1 LYHDAF
7 CNGLERAVERQGEA
21 GMAYT
26 LSEAARATGV
36 SKSTLSRE
44 LKSGV
49 ISGSK
54 DTKGRYQ
61 IEAAELHRVHPPLS
75 SAGTDGTDQKRS
87 VKRSATA
94 GTDAGTASETH
105 EINLLQVKLEA
116 VEQRL
121 SDRDREL
128 IHTQETVQDL
138 RDRLDTAEQRRD
150 EAVTKLTALIE
161 DHRPEAAK
169 RSLWGWL
176 RRSG

>member
-1 LYHDAF
+1 M
-7 CNGLERAVERQGEA
+7 ERKGEA
-21 GMAYT
+21 GMTYT

-54 DTKGRYQ
+54 DAKGRYQ

-75 SAGTDGTDQKRS
+75 SVGTAGTNQSRS

-94 GTDAGTASETH
+94 GTDGGTAHETH
-105 EINLLQVKLEA
+105 EISLLQLKLEA
-116 VEQRL
+116 AEQRL
-121 SDRDREL
+121 ADRDREL
-128 IHTQETVQDL
+128 THTQETVQDL

-169 RSLWGWL
+169 PSRWGWL

>member
-1 LYHDAF
+1 
-7 CNGLERAVERQGEA
+7 
-21 GMAYT
+21 MAYT

-49 ISGSK
+49 VSGSK
-54 DTKGRYQ
+54 DAKGRYQ
-61 IEAAELHRVHPPLS
+61 IEASELHRVHPALS
-75 SAGTDGTDQKRS
+75 GGETVGTPQSRS
-87 VKRSATA
+87 MKRSATA
-94 GTDAGTASETH
+94 GAGVGTANETH
-105 EINLLQVKLEA
+105 EISLLQLKLEA
-116 VEQRL
+116 AQQRL

-128 IHTQETVQDL
+128 TRTEDTVKDL

-161 DHRPEAAK
+161 DHRPEAVK
-169 RSLWGWL
+169 RSRWGWL